1 MMQSLRA
8 RLIAGLLALTAV
20 GLLAAATV
28 TYVEQRSFLLDR
40 VDEQAVAAAPAMA
53 HQLDESGYPPPQD
66 AVGFPRGPPGG
77 GRGAR
82 ERPPKRKPPARPHR
96 KRPTAAGKGGGGKR
110 S

>member
-1 MMQSLRA
+1 MQSLRA

-20 GLLAAATV
+20 GLLIAATV

-53 HQLDESGYPPPQD
+53 HQLDENGFRPPPD
-66 AVGFPRGPPGG
+66 GFGGGGGPGDDGHGGPRPGDGNLPPGTYG
-77 GRGAR
+77 
-82 ERPPKRKPPARPHR
+82 ERPPASGKVAGH
-96 KRPTAAGKGGGGKR
+96 TAV